1 MRISKSS
8 VSPRLVAGVA
18 VASALATV
26 LASPSAAAATRS
38 VGPGKTYAKPCAAI
52 AAATPGDVVE
62 IDAAGVYDGDVC
74 GWSTNKLTIRGVGGR
89 AKIDAAGQSAQGKAI
104 WVVGGDDTVIENIE
118 FTGAAVPDLNG
129 AGLRLEGSNVTIRG
143 CSFHDNQE
151 GILGGAG
158 VVLIEYSEFARN
170 GNCTDTSGCAH
181 NMYLSSNVMKFT
193 LQHSYSHSAKSG
205 HEVKTRARENY
216 ILYNRISDESDGTA
230 SYSID
235 VPNGGTTVIL
245 GNVIEQGA
253 GTENPSLV
261 SYGAEGL
268 SNAGKDLYV
277 VHNTFVNN
285 LGSGTFID
293 VAGGAAPAVVR
304 NNVFVGGGTLVNQ
317 ASAVRDG
324 NFTGAAM
331 FANAATFDFHL
342 LPGSPCVDKAVAA
355 GVTASGVSLTP
366 VFQYVHAASREGR
379 VAVAVPDIGAFELG
393 GGGGTG
399 GEPPGDGGG
408 GGQPG
413 ADAAATS
420 PGAGGGGTVMDAG
433 AGGGGVGAD
442 AGGGVGGPAPEP
454 VTFSCAMHANERRG
468 VAGVLVLVG
477 TLILGRRRSSRSGR
491 SS

>member
-8 VSPRLVAGVA
+8 VSPFVVAGVA
-18 VASALATV
+18 VGSALATL
-26 LASPSAAAATRS
+26 LAVHPASAATRA

-52 AAATPGDVVE
+52 AAASPGDVVE
-62 IDAAGVYDGDVC
+62 IDAAGTYDGDVC
-74 GWSTNKLTIRGVGGR
+74 GWSTDKLTIRGVGGR

-158 VVLIEYSEFARN
+158 VVLIEHSEFARN

-181 NMYLSSNVMKFT
+181 NMYLSANVTKFT
-193 LQHSYSHSAKSG
+193 LQFSYSHSARSG

-245 GNVIEQGA
+245 GNIIEQGA

-317 ASAVRDG
+317 AGAVRDG

-379 VAVAVPDIGAFELG
+379 AAVAVPDIGAFELG

-408 GGQPG
+408 GGGQPG
-413 ADAAATS
+413 ADAAAIS
-420 PGAGGGGTVMDAG
+420 PGADGGGTVMDA
-433 AGGGGVGAD
+433 GGGVGAD
-442 AGGGVGGPAPEP
+442 AGGGGGGAAPEP
-454 VTFSCAMHANERRG
+454 VTFSCAMQANKRRDVG
-468 VAGVLVLVG
+468 GVLVLVG
-477 TLILGRRRSSRSGR
+477 ALILGRRRSSRTGR